1 MPVNLGAEAQVA
13 LKKLEEAKT
22 KEEQI
27 QAIQELLAKM
37 SKHKGTEKLE
47 RQLKKRL
54 SRLREEIEKEKAYKA
69 RSVPSFNVK
78 KEGSGQVVLVGLT
91 NSGKSLLLN
100 RLTGADAKVGT
111 YPFTTTSPEVGILN
125 FGGAML
131 QIVEAPPLFD
141 GCAESANGPRIFSL
155 IRNADVIA
163 LVIDL
168 SMDPI
173 FQVSVILRELEK
185 QKIYLNKQRPK
196 VQIKKTGE
204 GGIQII
210 GSSLFKG
217 NMKDLLDF
225 LASKRIVNALVQI
238 KEPVT
243 IEDVKLAMDESA
255 SFRPALIVANK
266 GDAPG
271 SARNFNILNEYCGSS
286 FQIHPVSSL
295 TGKGLKELGSA
306 LFSSL
311 NIIRVYTKEP
321 GEPRS
326 DKPIV
331 LKKGATVRDAVKHM
345 RPSLLKKFSYAKV
358 YGPSAKYDGEKVGLD
373 HILMDGDTI
382 QIYIS

>member
-27 QAIQELLAKM
+27 QAIEELLAKM

-54 SRLREEIEKEKAYKA
+54 AKLREEVEREKARRA
-69 RSVPSFNVK
+69 RSAPSFNIK

-100 RLTGADAKVGT
+100 RLTGADAKVGA

-125 FGGAML
+125 FGGAMI
-131 QIVEAPPLFD
+131 QIVEVPPIFD
-141 GCAESANGPRIFSL
+141 GCAESVNGPRIFSL
-155 IRNADVIA
+155 IRNADVVA
-163 LVIDL
+163 LVVDL
-168 SMDPI
+168 SLDPT
-173 FQVSVILRELEK
+173 FQVSVMLKEFEK
-185 QKIYLNKQRPK
+185 QKIYLNRQRPN
-196 VQIKKTGE
+196 VRIRKTGE

-210 GSSLFKG
+210 GSSLLKG
-217 NMKDLLDF
+217 DVEGLIDF
-225 LASKRIVNALVQI
+225 LASKRIVNALVHI

-243 IEDVKLAMDESA
+243 TEDVKLAMDESA
-255 SFRPALIVANK
+255 SFKPALIVANK

-271 SARNFNILNEYCGSS
+271 SAGNFKLLRERYGSS
-286 FQIHPVSSL
+286 FPIYPVSSL
-295 TGKGLKELGSA
+295 TGKGLEELSSA
-306 LFSSL
+306 FFSSL

-321 GEPRS
+321 GGPRS

-331 LKKGATVRDAVKHM
+331 LRKGATVRDAVKRI
-345 RPSLLKKFSYAKV
+345 RPSMLKNFSYAKV

-373 HILMDGDTI
+373 HVLMDGDTI
-382 QIYIS
+382 QIHTS